1 MLTAH
6 LKSHVATYGQMPAS
20 MLGHADSACLM
31 QRISEECRNRVKFKV
46 RMGVRDPD
54 IVDQNKLEHLHSY
67 MAAAGITDIAQ
78 AAEAYMK

>member
-1 MLTAH
+1 
-6 LKSHVATYGQMPAS
+6 
-20 MLGHADSACLM
+20 M